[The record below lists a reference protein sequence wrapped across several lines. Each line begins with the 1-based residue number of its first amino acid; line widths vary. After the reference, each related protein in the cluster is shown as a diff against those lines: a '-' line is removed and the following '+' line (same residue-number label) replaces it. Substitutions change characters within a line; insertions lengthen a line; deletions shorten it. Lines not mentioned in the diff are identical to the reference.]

1 MGEKVD
7 IETMKMVLCSSEEE
21 FRKESSSIKENS
33 LTSEHSLIKEN
44 PLIKCKNKER
54 NSTEIGEKSKKS
66 LFTTTKEKEERNK
79 DRIRRMEGKRISQQG
94 MNTLTSYR
102 SNKKENSS
110 TKENSL
116 STEYTLI
123 KENAP
128 IKGKAKEGNSTEIG
142 EKSKKSLFT
151 TTKEKEERYND
162 RNRRTERKRICE
174 QGMNITSY
182 RSRSAL
188 NMMILHE
195 PNDKGELEMI
205 HKRKISPERNKT
217 PAGKLINTEHKRSK
231 VTKIIDQREATKCK
245 KTCYNINRANN
256 SNNRKEKPKVFF
268 FRVKWEKKRTRK
280 GGKEETCLTK
290 NQRKETK

>member
-79 DRIRRMEGKRISQQG
+79 DRIRRMEGKRISQG

-245 KTCYNINRANN
+245 KTCYNSNRANN

>member
-1 MGEKVD
+1 
-7 IETMKMVLCSSEEE
+7 
-21 FRKESSSIKENS
+21 
-33 LTSEHSLIKEN
+33 
-44 PLIKCKNKER
+44 
-54 NSTEIGEKSKKS
+54 
-66 LFTTTKEKEERNK
+66 
-79 DRIRRMEGKRISQQG
+79 

-116 STEYTLI
+116 NTEYTLI

-151 TTKEKEERYND
+151 TTKEKEERNND
-162 RNRRTERKRICE
+162 RNRRTEGKRIRE

-217 PAGKLINTEHKRSK
+217 PAGKLKTPNIKEAKSPRSWTRGRLQNVKKHATTATEQTIQTTGRKNL
-231 VTKIIDQREATKCK
+231 KC
-245 KTCYNINRANN
+245 
-256 SNNRKEKPKVFF
+256 FF
-268 FRVKWEKKRTRK
+268 FRVKWGKKENKK
-280 GGKEETCLTK
+280 GGGNEETCLTK
-290 NQRKETK
+290 KQRKRNKVNKANKYTNC